1 MKADRKL
8 WLTDG
13 RDELVE
19 DGDPRAA
26 FLYCTEGKMI
36 EEAEARS
43 LGYQSSEELG
53 LADDPSAAFSGDEG
67 EKSDDAGAD
76 KAQAAGANKARQ
88 PRARPKAAARK

>member
-26 FLYCTEGKMI
+26 FLYCTPGKMI
-36 EEAEARS
+36 DEAEARS
-43 LGYQSSEELG
+43 LGYKSAEELG
-53 LADDPSAAFSGDEG
+53 LSDDPSAAMGGGDD
-67 EKSDDAGAD
+67 EKSEEAGAD
-76 KAQAAGANKARQ
+76 KAQAAGKNKAKQ
-88 PRARPKAAARK
+88 PGRNKGGGK